1 MRNLA
6 CRPNVDSYHDSN
18 TSWILTPDTAEWPDK
33 GDEELNPYIRW
44 RKMLWSWH
52 KAIDRGWKDE
62 EFVSLVKEIDDAIKS
77 TTKSNFT
84 ITPTGIWENA
94 SDLLPDFVL
103 WKDET
108 QNVGGSHKARHLM
121 ALVLHLAVDA
131 IHENK
136 RLAISSCGNAAI
148 GAATVARAAGRPI
161 DVFIPTW
168 ANATIVSEL
177 ESLGAQIHV
186 CERKKGQLG
195 DPCMIEFQKAI
206 ESGALP
212 FGVQATE
219 NILTLD
225 GGRTI
230 GWELAEVLEE
240 NPVDDLFIQVGGGA
254 LLTSCAIGLFEAAR
268 FKRLSKV
275 PRIWA
280 VQAEG
285 CAPFDAAWEKIPIEK
300 PIVEVLKYC
309 QEQQSELMKP
319 WANPTGLATGILD
332 DITYDWMGVVRS
344 LLLSNGGSVVA
355 SEEQVTQASEL
366 VPNLGIQ
373 TEPTGAASIAGAIN
387 SFESGQID
395 GQTTIAVLLTGKDR
409 SINQGSD

>member
-1 MRNLA
+1 M
-6 CRPNVDSYHDSN
+6 
-18 TSWILTPDTAEWPDK
+18 WPDK
-33 GDEELNPYIRW
+33 SDEELNPYIRW

-62 EFVSLVKEIDDAIKS
+62 DFISLVKEIDDAIKS
-77 TTKSNFT
+77 TTDSKFT

-121 ALVLHLAVDA
+121 GLLLHLAVDS
-131 IHENK
+131 IEENK

-148 GAATVARAAGRPI
+148 GAATVARAAERPI

-168 ANATIVSEL
+168 ANAAIVEEL
-177 ESLGAQIHV
+177 EALGAQIHV
-186 CERKKGQLG
+186 CARKEGQLG
-195 DPCMIEFQKAI
+195 DPCMVEFHKAI

-219 NILTLD
+219 NVFTLD

-230 GWELAEVLEE
+230 GWELAEVLEDS
-240 NPVDDLFIQVGGGA
+240 PVDDLFIQVGGGA
-254 LLTSCAIGLFEAAR
+254 LLTSCAIGLLEAEQ
-268 FKRLSKV
+268 FGRLSKV

-285 CAPFDAAWEKIPIEK
+285 CAPFDAAWKKIPKEK
-300 PIVEVLKYC
+300 PVMEAIQYC
-309 QEQQSELMKP
+309 QEHQSELMKP

-332 DITYDWMGVVRS
+332 DITYDWIGVARS

-355 SEEQVTQASEL
+355 REDQVAHASKL
-366 VPNLGIQ
+366 VPSVGIQ
-373 TEPTGAASIAGAIN
+373 AEPTGAASVAGAIN
-387 SFESGQID
+387 LFEAGQID
-395 GQTTIAVLLTGKDR
+395 GETTIAVLLTGKDR
-409 SINQGSD
+409 SVNLGLD

>member
-1 MRNLA
+1 MPKPA
-6 CRPNVDSYHDSN
+6 CQPNVSSYHDSN
-18 TSWILTPDTAEWPDK
+18 TSWILTPDKAEWPDK
-33 GDEELNPYIRW
+33 GDKELNPYIRW

-62 EFVSLVKEIDDAIKS
+62 EFISLVKEIDHAIES
-77 TTKSNFT
+77 TSESNFT

-94 SDLLPDFVL
+94 SDLLPESVL

-121 ALVLHLAVDA
+121 GLLLHLAVDS
-131 IHENK
+131 IEENK

-168 ANATIVSEL
+168 ANAAIVAEL

-186 CERKKGQLG
+186 CERKKDQLG
-195 DPCMIEFQKAI
+195 DPCMIQFHKAI

-230 GWELAEVLEE
+230 GWELAEALEE
-240 NPVDDLFIQVGGGA
+240 NPADDLFIQVGGGA
-254 LLTSCAIGLFEAAR
+254 LLTSCAIGLFEAAQFR
-268 FKRLSKV
+268 RLSKV

-285 CAPFDAAWEKIPIEK
+285 CAPFDAAWKKIPKEKTVSEVIE
-300 PIVEVLKYC
+300 YC
-309 QEQQSELMKP
+309 QEHQSELMTP

-332 DITYDWMGVVRS
+332 DITYDWIGVVRS
-344 LLLSNGGSVVA
+344 LLLTNGGSVVA
-355 SEEQVTQASEL
+355 REEQVAQASDL
-366 VPNLGIQ
+366 VPSLGIQ
-373 TEPTGAASIAGAIN
+373 TEPTGAASVAGAIN
-387 SFESGQID
+387 SYESGQIG

-409 SINQGSD
+409 SINQGFD

>member
-1 MRNLA
+1 MGSDQN
-6 CRPNVDSYHDSN
+6 SN
-18 TSWILTPDTAEWPDK
+18 TSWILTPGSAEWPDK
-33 GDEELNPYIRW
+33 SDEELNPYIRW

-62 EFVSLVKEIDDAIKS
+62 DFISLVKEIDDAIKS
-77 TTKSNFT
+77 TTESKFT

-94 SDLLPDFVL
+94 SDLLPDSVL

-121 ALVLHLAVDA
+121 GLLLHLAVDS
-131 IHENK
+131 IEENK

-148 GAATVARAAGRPI
+148 GAATVARAAERPI

-168 ANATIVSEL
+168 ANASIVEEL
-177 ESLGAQIHV
+177 EALGAQIHV
-186 CERKKGQLG
+186 CERKEGQLG
-195 DPCMIEFQKAI
+195 DPCMVEFHKAI

-219 NILTLD
+219 NVFTLD

-230 GWELAEVLEE
+230 GWELAEVLEDS
-240 NPVDDLFIQVGGGA
+240 PVDDLFIQVGGGA
-254 LLTSCAIGLFEAAR
+254 LLTSCAIGLLEAEQ
-268 FKRLSKV
+268 FGRLSKV

-285 CAPFDAAWEKIPIEK
+285 CAPFDAAWKKIPKEK
-300 PIVEVLKYC
+300 PVMEAIQYC
-309 QEQQSELMKP
+309 QEHQSELMKP

-332 DITYDWMGVVRS
+332 DITYDWIGVARS

-355 SEEQVTQASEL
+355 REDQVAHASKL
-366 VPNLGIQ
+366 VPSLGVQ
-373 TEPTGAASIAGAIN
+373 AEPTGAASVAGAIN
-387 SFESGQID
+387 LFEAGQID
-395 GQTTIAVLLTGKDR
+395 GETTIAVLLTGKDR
-409 SINQGSD
+409 SVNLGLD

>member
-1 MRNLA
+1 MPKQA
-6 CRPNVDSYHDSN
+6 CWPNVDTDHESD
-18 TSWILTPDTAEWPDK
+18 TSWIATPESAEWPEK
-33 GDEELNPYIRW
+33 SEQELNPYIRW

-62 EFVSLVKEIDDAIKS
+62 DFVSLVREIDDAIKNAAG
-77 TTKSNFT
+77 SNFR
-84 ITPTGIWENA
+84 ITPSGIWKNT
-94 SDLLPDFVL
+94 SDLLPHSVL

-121 ALVLHLAVDA
+121 GLLLHLAVDSA
-131 IHENK
+131 GENK

-168 ANATIVSEL
+168 ANASIVAEL

-186 CERKKGQLG
+186 CERRKGQLG
-195 DPCMIEFQKAI
+195 DPCMVAFHKAI
-206 ESGALP
+206 DSGALP

-230 GWELAEVLEE
+230 GWELAEALEE
-240 NPVDDLFIQVGGGA
+240 NPADDLFIQVGGGA
-254 LLTSCAIGLFEAAR
+254 LLTSCAIGLFEATK

-285 CAPFDAAWEKIPIEK
+285 CAPFDSAWQKVPKSKPIE
-300 PIVEVLKYC
+300 EVIEYC
-309 QEQQSELMKP
+309 EDHQSELMKP

-332 DITYDWMGVVRS
+332 DITYDWIGVVRS
-344 LLLSNGGSVVA
+344 LLLSDGGSVVA
-355 SEEQVTQASEL
+355 SEEEIAYASQL
-366 VPNLGIQ
+366 VPSAGIR
-373 TEPTGAASIAGAIN
+373 TEPTGAASVAGAIH
-387 SFESGQID
+387 SFKTGQID
-395 GQTTIAVLLTGKDR
+395 SQTTIAVLLTGKDR
-409 SINQGSD
+409 STNQGSD

>member
-1 MRNLA
+1 MPKQA
-6 CRPNVDSYHDSN
+6 CRPNVGSDHNSY
-18 TSWILTPDTAEWPDK
+18 TSWILTPDGAEWPSK
-33 GDEELNPYIRW
+33 NDEELNPYIRW

-62 EFVSLVKEIDDAIKS
+62 DFILLVKQINDAIER
-77 TTKSNFT
+77 TTESKFT

-94 SDLLPDFVL
+94 SDLLPSSVI

-121 ALVLHLAVDA
+121 GLLLHLAVDS
-131 IHENK
+131 IEENK

-168 ANATIVSEL
+168 ANPSIVAEL

-195 DPCMIEFQKAI
+195 DPCMVEFHKAI
-206 ESGALP
+206 ESGSLP

-230 GWELAEVLEE
+230 GWELAEAFED
-240 NPVDDLFIQVGGGA
+240 NPADDLFIQVGGGA
-254 LLTSCAIGLFEAAR
+254 LLTSCAIGLFEAAK
-268 FKRLSKV
+268 FGKLSKV
-275 PRIWA
+275 PKIWA
-280 VQAEG
+280 VQSEG
-285 CAPFDAAWEKIPIEK
+285 CAPFDAAWIRIPTEK
-300 PIVEVLKYC
+300 PVEEVIEYC
-309 QEQQSELMKP
+309 QKNHSELMQP
-319 WANPTGLATGILD
+319 WANPTSIATGILD
-332 DITYDWMGVVRS
+332 DITYDWIGVARS
-344 LLLSNGGSVVA
+344 LLLSKGGSVVA
-355 SEEQVTQASEL
+355 REDQIVQASEL
-366 VPNLGIQ
+366 VPKVGIQ
-373 TEPTGAASIAGAIN
+373 TEPTGAASVAGAIN
-387 SFESGQID
+387 AFEAGQID
-395 GQTTIAVLLTGKDR
+395 ARTVIAVLLTGKDR
-409 SINQGSD
+409 SVNQGLD